1 MPRRPPRDESPV
13 PAPTKPNLD
22 GCRRCELWE
31 RATQAVPGRGGKQPR
46 VMLVGEQPGD
56 EEDKR
61 GAPFVGPAGML
72 LRRAIAEAGLDLSD
86 VYLTNAVK
94 HFYWEPRG
102 PRRIHK
108 TPAQRHIDACR
119 AWLEK
124 EIARL
129 APCVIVTL
137 GSTALKGVTGS
148 RATVGAARQETLVH
162 PSGATILASY
172 HPSAALRAPDAE
184 AREKL
189 FATIVGDLRRAARV
203 AARRERSPTPD
214 SPR

>member
-1 MPRRPPRDESPV
+1 MPRKPPPDDPV

-22 GCRRCELWE
+22 ACRRCELWE
-31 RATQAVPGRGGKQPR
+31 KATQGVPGSGNRKAR

-56 EEDKR
+56 EEDR
-61 GAPFVGPAGML
+61 QGAPFVGPAGGL
-72 LRRAIAEAGLDLSD
+72 LRKAIVEAGLTLDD

-124 EIARL
+124 EIARAKPL
-129 APCVIVTL
+129 VIVAL
-137 GSTALKGVTGS
+137 GSTALNGVMGGKMKVGDA
-148 RATVGAARQETLVH
+148 RASELQHA
-162 PSGATILASY
+162 SGARVIATY
-172 HPSAALRAPDAE
+172 HPSAALRVPDRG
-184 AREKL
+184 ARQQL
-189 FATIVGDLRRAARV
+189 FETIVADLVKAARL
-203 AARRERSPTPD
+203 ARGPG
-214 SPR
+214 